1 MSDPWLRLADARR
14 AYVAAVAARDRMNP
28 RDPGYREAVHHV
40 GVTWTAV
47 KRWERATAKRGADPP
62 LAVT

>member
-14 AYVAAVAARDRMNP
+14 AYLAAVAQRDRMNP
-28 RDPGYREAVHHV
+28 RDLGYREAVHHV

-47 KRWERATAKRGADPP
+47 KRWERTIAKRGADPP
-62 LAVT
+62 MAMS